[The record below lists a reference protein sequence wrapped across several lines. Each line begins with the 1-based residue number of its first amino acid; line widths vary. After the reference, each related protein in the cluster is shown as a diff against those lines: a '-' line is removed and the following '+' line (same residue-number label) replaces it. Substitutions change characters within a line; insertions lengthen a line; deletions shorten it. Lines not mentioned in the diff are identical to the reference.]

1 LARNSAKRRLLNLL
15 VLILFIFG
23 GMPAVYATPEIPEVE
38 IPVEPISEVAGEVTE
53 PVTEITESAT
63 EITEPV
69 TEVTE
74 EVVQPEV
81 KEERTV
87 GYTEDLWDITEAG
100 VFDIFGNVRQTIEEA
115 TPPDQEVAPTA
126 EEEAA
131 TAFEAYKQSII
142 ESWGG
147 KKTFAEKRLEGIKE
161 NLSDQMKRFNELES
175 SIAQAQEKITPLREQ
190 VSTLQGQIRLL
201 NTQLQTAKD
210 QITNTEILIAEKKI
224 EIKDLMLNL
233 KKSEIEM
240 GIQKNVVTDYVKL
253 LYGEEQQYLNL
264 YDDGSSTLKLLL
276 ADASV
281 SENLMGQEYMKVM
294 EETGRKVFYD
304 LEVSNRQL
312 QEKQKTIV
320 DEETELEF
328 LHTELLKEK
337 RALEETRLSKKDLL
351 EQTQGEEEKYQLMLE
366 QAIQEQLD
374 TAIAVQNLQENIEL
388 INSKLDTL
396 DDGLSEVKN
405 AEAPADFTGSQE
417 NVETIEGVENKAEV
431 LTQEQLIDLKPF
443 AWPVPA
449 NKITAFFHDPTYPAR
464 WGIHNAIDIRAK
476 QFTEIKAP
484 ANGYVFQT
492 KDNGNGYNYIII
504 AHKNNLVTVYGHV
517 SQIIA
522 KAGTIVKKGD
532 VIGLSGGTPGTKGA
546 GLQTTGPHLHFE
558 VHYKGEAVNP
568 LDYLPLDDMPI
579 EYVPDEYLKDLQ

>member
-1 LARNSAKRRLLNLL
+1 MLHIAVIISF
-15 VLILFIFG
+15 VLG
-23 GMPAVYATPEIPEVE
+23 GVPVAYGTPEIPQVE
-38 IPVEPISEVAGEVTE
+38 IPVEPVGTQVEPAAPEE
-53 PVTEITESAT
+53 PVAETQTESAT
-63 EITEPV
+63 PQEPAAETQTETPA
-69 TEVTE
+69 
-74 EVVQPEV
+74 PET
-81 KEERTV
+81 KDNRTV
-87 GYTEDLWDITEAG
+87 DYTENLWDITEAG
-100 VFDIFGNVRQTIEEA
+100 IFDTSGEIKANVEE
-115 TPPDQEVAPTA
+115 TPAPEQPAETA
-126 EEEAA
+126 VPNAQSEAE

-147 KKTFAEKRLEGIKE
+147 KKAFAEKRLQGIKD
-161 NLSDQMKRFNELES
+161 NLSDQMKRFNELEKQ
-175 SIAQAQEKITPLREQ
+175 IADAQEKLAPLQEET
-190 VSTLQGQIRLL
+190 STLQGEVRLL
-201 NTQLQTAKD
+201 NTQIQTAKD

-224 EIKDLMLNL
+224 DIKDLMLNL

-240 GIQKNVVTDYVKL
+240 DIQKNVVTDYVKL
-253 LYGEEQQYLNL
+253 LYGEEQQYLDL

-304 LEVSNRQL
+304 LEVSNRKL

-328 LHTELLKEK
+328 LHSELLKQK
-337 RALEETRLSKKDLL
+337 QALEETRLSKKNLL
-351 EQTQGEEEKYQLMLE
+351 EETQGEEEKYQILLD
-366 QAIQEQLD
+366 QSIQEQLD
-374 TAIAVQNLQENIEL
+374 TTIAVQNLQENIQL
-388 INSKLDTL
+388 IESKLDTL
-396 DDGLSEVKN
+396 DDGLSEVNN
-405 AEAPADFTGSQE
+405 AEAPADLSGSQE
-417 NVETIEGVENKAEV
+417 NVETIEGVENKTAG
-431 LTQEQLIDLKPF
+431 LTQEQLIAQKPF
-443 AWPVPA
+443 IWPVPA
-449 NKITAFFHDPTYPAR
+449 NKLTAFFHDPNYPAK

-492 KDNGNGYNYIII
+492 KDNGNGYSYIIL

-517 SQIIA
+517 AQIIA
-522 KAGTIVKKGD
+522 KPGTVVKKGE

-568 LDYLPLDDMPI
+568 LDYLPLEDMPI
-579 EYVPDEYLKDLQ
+579 EYVPDEYLKDLK